1 MLSPAAGIHCGHYI
15 TSHGLALNVSTD
27 LSWFGHIVP
36 CGIVGKG
43 VTSVSQELGRAATV
57 EEVTPL
63 LLDSFAEHF
72 GCDVTD
78 DG

>member
-43 VTSVSQELGRAATV
+43 VTSVSQELGRAVTV

-72 GCDVTD
+72 GCDFKD